1 MLRTVK
7 AGKETIEYEL
17 VQTARASVELR
28 VLPQGLR
35 LFAPKTYPL
44 RQADQF
50 VRDRA
55 DWIRQAR
62 ERLEAYHGREE
73 ARFPMTDGMRVPL
86 EGGQWTLRLEKAAR
100 RDARIEN
107 GVVLLRAP
115 DISPDAVREQLRA
128 ALVERARE
136 RIEQRL
142 EHYIPL
148 IGRRPG
154 RVTIREQR
162 TKWGSCSSLGNLNFN
177 WKLIMAPPEALDYVV
192 IHELCHLYDFNHS
205 PKFWERVA
213 RYQPDYAVWRDFLR
227 SGWVHPYN

>member
-17 VQTARASVELR
+17 IQTARASLQLR
-28 VLPQGLR
+28 ALPDRLR
-35 LFAPKTYPL
+35 LFAPKNYPL

-62 ERLEAYHGREE
+62 AQLDAYRDREAE
-73 ARFPMTDGMRVPL
+73 RFPMTDGMSVPL
-86 EGGQWTLRLEKAAR
+86 EGRQWTLRLETAPRRSAR
-100 RDARIEN
+100 FED
-107 GVVLLRAP
+107 GVILLRAP
-115 DISPDAVREQLRA
+115 DISPDAVRGQLRD
-128 ALVERARE
+128 ALIERARA

-142 EHYIPL
+142 AHYIPL

-162 TKWGSCSSLGNLNFN
+162 TKWGSCSSKNNLNFN

-192 IHELCHLYDFNHS
+192 VHELCHLYEFNHS
-205 PKFWERVA
+205 AKFWERMA

-227 SGWVHPYN
+227 SGWAHPYN